1 MKLFDIRK
9 LCEEKLM
16 ELGADS
22 FWYWDVGAFVFAGD
36 ETTVSVSGKQYVTS
50 DKIIENNDI
59 ITIDLSP
66 QVGRLC

>member
-1 MKLFDIRK
+1 
-9 LCEEKLM
+9 M

-50 DKIIENNDI
+50 DEIIENNDI
-59 ITIDLSP
+59 KGKQRADQSSE
-66 QVGRLC
+66 V